1 MRAEGLHSYLK
12 YSASEAFNK
21 LSENV
26 SALHL
31 SIFGKDKIW
40 LVMKT
45 GVGWWK
51 LLETRQPYSMPF
63 SKQPNQLLSDR
74 LLSFFFWDLHSL
86 ISHKWL
92 PQVSENV
99 RKSSIISDVWHNI
112 I

>member
-12 YSASEAFNK
+12 YSAFEAFNK
-21 LSENV
+21 LSKNV

-51 LLETRQPYSMPF
+51 LL
-63 SKQPNQLLSDR
+63 
-74 LLSFFFWDLHSL
+74 
-86 ISHKWL
+86 
-92 PQVSENV
+92 
-99 RKSSIISDVWHNI
+99 
-112 I
+112 

>member
-21 LSENV
+21 LSKNV

-51 LLETRQPYSMPF
+51 LL
-63 SKQPNQLLSDR
+63 
-74 LLSFFFWDLHSL
+74 
-86 ISHKWL
+86 
-92 PQVSENV
+92 
-99 RKSSIISDVWHNI
+99 
-112 I
+112 